1 MRDANSARQR
11 SGMILLSFRCG
22 IVRAIA
28 IGAAGMASVAQAQTA
43 PSTIAPLT
51 IERALALAGA
61 AAPSV
66 EAAQAGVRATDAS
79 RAVAGLRPNPT
90 LNGGLEY
97 FGGGGDFRGVRSA
110 EATAGLALPIEL
122 GGKRSA
128 RIGVATAQGDQSRIA
143 LAMAAA
149 DLRLAVTQAYIEATA
164 TERRVVT
171 AREQAGIAG
180 EAARAAS
187 VRVRAGSASP
197 IEQQRADVLK
207 INADAAVERAQ
218 RLAEVARGN
227 LARRIARPVTE
238 PFDFAWF
245 GRVQGYGPAPSQ
257 DEGSTLAL
265 AAARAG
271 LTTAEAQIRLARS
284 QRIPDVTVS
293 AGARRL
299 QASDNVTA
307 AFGVSIPI
315 PLFNNGSAAITQ
327 ARAQR
332 DQADALRR
340 ATELDAAQ
348 AVAGVRAEVATAAVT
363 ARTASGPALTAAMEA
378 ARIARIGYREGK
390 FGQLDLL
397 DAERTLSETRTAAID
412 ALAAY
417 HDAQARLERLTTAVP
432 VSAKDQ

>member
-1 MRDANSARQR
+1 MKTILTARVLALVLVAASAAEAQ
-11 SGMILLSFRCG
+11 S
-22 IVRAIA
+22 AK
-28 IGAAGMASVAQAQTA
+28 GAVDTA
-43 PSTIAPLT
+43 PVLAAAPLT
-51 IERALALAGA
+51 LERARALAEA

-79 RAVAGLRPNPT
+79 RSVAGLRPNPT

-97 FGGGGDFRGVRSA
+97 FGGGGNFRGVRSA

-122 GGKRSA
+122 GDKRSA
-128 RIGVATAQGDQSRIA
+128 RIGVATAQGNQARIA
-143 LAMAAA
+143 LAMTAA
-149 DLRLAVTQAYIEATA
+149 DIRLAVTQSYIEATA

-197 IEQQRADVLK
+197 IEQQRADVVK
-207 INADAAVERAQ
+207 INADAAVERTQ

-238 PFDFAWF
+238 PLDFAWF
-245 GRVQGYGPAPSQ
+245 ERVQGYGPAPSQ
-257 DEGSTLAL
+257 DADGTLAL
-265 AAARAG
+265 AAARAE
-271 LTTAEAQIRLARS
+271 LTTADAQVRLARS
-284 QRIPDVTVS
+284 QRIPDITLN

-299 QASDNVTA
+299 QASDNVTGVV
-307 AFGVSIPI
+307 GVSIPL
-315 PLFNNGSAAITQ
+315 PLFNNGSAAVTQ

-332 DQADALRR
+332 DQADAMRR
-340 ATELDAAQ
+340 AAELDAAQ

-363 ARTASGPALTAAMEA
+363 ARTASGPALTAATEA

-417 HDAQARLERLTTAVP
+417 HDARARLERLTTAAP
-432 VSAKDQ
+432 ISAKDQ